1 MPLAPRYIYKT
12 FTNYVTH
19 GVKAELGLEPKTTHK
34 AHS

>member
-1 MPLAPRYIYKT
+1 MALVPRYKT

-19 GVKAELGLEPKTTHK
+19 GVKVELGLEPKTAHK